1 MFRLVAKKRARKIP
15 AIAVA
20 IREEFPELRV
30 ECRPSTYNTD
40 RKCHGGRIRIPGKGR
55 KGTIIRVYNAAGE
68 QLLSHHSGE
77 TYRKNYEVEHWVEEY
92 RAGRRS
98 WTWSSEEE
106 WKPPKN
112 WKPEWTFSQ
121 VYE

>member
-1 MFRLVAKKRARKIP
+1 MSYKLKAKRRARKIP
-15 AIAVA
+15 QMADA
-20 IREEFPELRV
+20 IRAEFPELRV

-40 RKCHGGRIRIPGKGR
+40 RKCGRLRIPGKGR
-55 KGTIIRVYNAAGE
+55 AGYVIRIYNANGD

-77 TYRKNYEVEHWVEEY
+77 TYRKNYEVEHWIEEY

-98 WTWSSEEE
+98 WMWGSERE

-112 WKPEWTFSQ
+112 WKPQWTYSAL
-121 VYE
+121 YL